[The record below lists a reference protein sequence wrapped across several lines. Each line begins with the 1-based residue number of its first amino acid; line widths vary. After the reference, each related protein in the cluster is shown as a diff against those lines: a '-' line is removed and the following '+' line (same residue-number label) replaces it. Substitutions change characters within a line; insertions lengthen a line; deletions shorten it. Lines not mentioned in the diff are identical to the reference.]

1 MGVRWPA
8 MIPILRGIAIRKS
21 MSWSNSQVRCR
32 VSGVFGFSDSILF
45 LWTTSGGGGKQ
56 LGGELWN
63 RCLGCVDIVFLLP
76 LQEDS
81 CHESWWSFCRFETYF
96 SGIFVG
102 KIDDSCSSASTQ
114 KFGGPVKVVELDHW
128 NSPKAPPKPAQRSCK
143 TKSSDFLPGW
153 FRASAFFSVPR
164 IGYHRAPQKRD
175 SSLQLP
181 GCWINNSP
189 HCFSEALCFS
199 WSINRTPPKK
209 APLDLGGGFNQFLFS
224 LFDWGD
230 DETCFFCF

>member
-1 MGVRWPA
+1 MNDLGGWKFPYFRF
-8 MIPILRGIAIRKS
+8 PIRYISQASILPFTDPVENLRMFSPHTIARYRNQKVHVLIQLAGE
-21 MSWSNSQVRCR
+21 WVFR

-45 LWTTSGGGGKQ
+45 LWTTSGSGGEAA
-56 LGGELWN
+56 GGELWN

-102 KIDDSCSSASTQ
+102 KIDDSCSLASTQ
-114 KFGGPVKVVELDHW
+114 KFAGPVKVVELDHW
-128 NSPKAPPKPAQRSCK
+128 NSPKAPPKQAQRSCE

-164 IGYHRAPQKRD
+164 IGYHRAPQKCD
-175 SSLQLP
+175 SALQLP

-189 HCFSEALCFS
+189 HVFFL
-199 WSINRTPPKK
+199 IN
-209 APLDLGGGFNQFLFS
+209 
-224 LFDWGD
+224 
-230 DETCFFCF
+230 